1 MALNNFKINALS
13 NELKVDVWDFSF
25 EKFMLKPEYWQAFVA
40 NFLIKSN
47 LVFHHK
53 CAKTL
58 STLSTFVFVIDCEDD
73 VNLLVNTSNPE
84 HEHNDKSFDKDDL
97 VNSEK
102 DGGT

>member
-1 MALNNFKINALS
+1 MWENFPL
-13 NELKVDVWDFSF
+13 
-25 EKFMLKPEYWQAFVA
+25 
-40 NFLIKSN
+40 
-47 LVFHHK
+47 
-53 CAKTL
+53 L
-58 STLSTFVFVIDCEDD
+58 STLSIFVFVLDCKDD